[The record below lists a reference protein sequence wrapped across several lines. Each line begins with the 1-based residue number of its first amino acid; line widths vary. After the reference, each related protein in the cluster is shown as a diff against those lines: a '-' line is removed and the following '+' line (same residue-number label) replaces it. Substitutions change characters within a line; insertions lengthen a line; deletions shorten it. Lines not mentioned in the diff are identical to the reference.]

1 MQIEKTDV
9 LVIGAGPSGTVA
21 AALVKKNGLN
31 AVIVEK
37 QKFPRFVIGESLLP
51 RCMVHLE
58 DAGLLEAVKLQGFQE
73 KFGAKFL
80 KGDKMCDFNF
90 QEQFSSEAWK
100 WTWQVPRAQFD
111 KALADET
118 EKKGVP
124 IYYETGVV
132 DVLMN
137 GTDSLTTVQD
147 INGNK
152 RQIAA
157 KFIIDSSGY
166 GRVLPNLFDLNKPSN
181 FPARK
186 TLFAHVK
193 DVNRPDNIDGNRI
206 TIVAHHT
213 DVWIWVIPFS
223 NGNTSL
229 GFVGNNWFFENFS
242 GSPEK
247 QFREMVE
254 EVPHINERFRDVEL
268 VFDPRT
274 IEGWSI
280 SVKQFYGDGYALTGN
295 SSEFLDPVFSSGVTF
310 ATESGAVAAKLA
322 SRQIKGEIVDWE
334 KDFALHMKQGVDTF
348 RSYVTGWYDGT
359 LQDIFFSPK
368 VDLNIKG
375 QICSVLAGYVWDLN
389 NPFVKKHSRVIG
401 NLAHL
406 VKLEA
411 GAH

>member
-21 AALVKKNGLN
+21 ASLVKKNGLN

-58 DAGLLEAVKLQGFQE
+58 DAGLLDAVKAQGFQQ

-90 QEQFSSEAWK
+90 EEQFTSDAWK

-118 EKKGVP
+118 VRKGVP

-132 DVLMN
+132 DVQMN
-137 GTDSLTTVQD
+137 GTNSLTTVED

-152 RQIAA
+152 RQIEA

-166 GRVLPNLFDLNKPSN
+166 GRVLPNLFDLNKPSD

-193 DVNRPDNIDGNRI
+193 DVKRPDNIDGNRI

-229 GFVGNNWFFENFS
+229 GFVGNNWFFEKFS
-242 GSPEK
+242 GSHEK

-268 VFDPRT
+268 VFEPRT

-322 SRQIKGEIVDWE
+322 CQQIKGEQVDWE
-334 KDFALHMKQGVDTF
+334 KDFAQHMKQGVDTF
-348 RSYVTGWYDGT
+348 RSYVAGWYDGT

-389 NPFVKKHSRVIG
+389 NPFVKKHNRVIG

-411 GAH
+411 GTL

>member
-9 LVIGAGPSGTVA
+9 LVIGAGPSGAVA
-21 AALVKKNGLN
+21 ASFVNKNGLK

-58 DAGLLEAVKLQGFQE
+58 EAGLLEAAKRQGFQE
-73 KFGAKFL
+73 KFGAKFM
-80 KGDKMCDFNF
+80 KGDKECVFEF
-90 QEQFSSEAWK
+90 KEQFTEGWT

-111 KALADET
+111 KALADEV
-118 EKKGVP
+118 EKKGVS

-132 DVLMN
+132 DVQMT
-137 GTDSLTTVQD
+137 GTDSLTTVED
-147 INGNK
+147 INGNR
-152 RQIAA
+152 RQIEAR
-157 KFIIDSSGY
+157 FIIDASGY
-166 GRVLPNLFDLNKPSN
+166 GRVLPRLFDLDKPSN
-181 FPARK
+181 FPSRK
-186 TLFAHVK
+186 TLLAHVK
-193 DVNRPDNIDGNRI
+193 DVKRPNNVDGNRI
-206 TIVAHHT
+206 TVIAHHT

-229 GFVGNNWFFENFS
+229 GYVGNDLFFKDFE

-254 EVPHINERFRDVEL
+254 ANEHIRERFRDVEL
-268 VFDPRT
+268 VFEPRT

-310 ATESGAVAAKLA
+310 ATESGAIAAKLA
-322 SRQIKGEIVDWE
+322 SRQLKGEKVDWE
-334 KDFALHMKQGVDTF
+334 KDFTQHMKQGVDTF
-348 RSYVTGWYDGT
+348 RSYVAGWYDGT

-368 VDLNIKG
+368 VDLNIKR
-375 QICSVLAGYVWDLN
+375 QICSVLAGYVWDLD
-389 NPFVKKHSRVIG
+389 NPFVKKHNRVIK
-401 NLAHL
+401 NLANL
-406 VKLEA
+406 VKIESGSL
-411 GAH
+411 

>member
-1 MQIEKTDV
+1 MQTEKTDV

-21 AALVKKNGLN
+21 ASLVKKNGLN

-58 DAGLLEAVKLQGFQE
+58 DAGLLDVVKAQGFQE

-90 QEQFSSEAWK
+90 QEQFTSEAWK

-118 EKKGVP
+118 ERKGVSV
-124 IYYETGVV
+124 YYETGVV
-132 DVLMN
+132 DVQMN
-137 GTDSLTTVQD
+137 GTDSLTTVED

-152 RQIAA
+152 RRIEA

-193 DVNRPDNIDGNRI
+193 DVKRPDNIDGNRI

-223 NGNTSL
+223 NGTTSL
-229 GFVGNNWFFENFS
+229 GFVGNNWFFEKFS

-268 VFDPRT
+268 VFEPRT

-280 SVKQFYGDGYALTGN
+280 SVKQFHGDGYALTGN

-322 SRQIKGEIVDWE
+322 CRQIKGEKVDWE
-334 KDFALHMKQGVDTF
+334 KEFAQHMKQGVDTF

-411 GAH
+411 GAL

>member
-157 KFIIDSSGY
+157 KFIIDSNGY

-268 VFDPRT
+268 GFDPRT